1 MMTQAKKR
9 RRGPSKIYKLEFFH
23 RPGDTLDDVELAA
36 LVARMRAIAAECF
49 EEIPEYQAL
58 TGAREHLSNQI
69 ITVARRPDGT
79 IGAFCSALL
88 LEVRGVSPVLH
99 LGLTCVHPEDRAQS
113 LTHKL
118 LSHMLTRFLVR
129 FHPFGKVWISNCA
142 CVLSSIGNVALSFDD
157 VYPSPYNPEPPS
169 RAHLKIARA
178 ISERYRD
185 EIYIN
190 DDALFDERA
199 FVMRGSVY
207 GTVFQKHAD
216 DECYHHRN
224 EDLNDWY
231 QRLLLFEDGDEVL
244 QIGCYSIAT
253 VTRYLMPWSRP
264 RIVVPTPPAPAVRR
278 GHPPRGHYAGAERF
292 A

>member
-1 MMTQAKKR
+1 MKRTPQKK
-9 RRGPSKIYKLEFFH
+9 YTLEFFH
-23 RPGDTLDDVELAA
+23 RPGNHLDDIELEQ
-36 LVARMRAIAAECF
+36 LVTRMREIAAECF
-49 EEIPEYQAL
+49 EDIPEYQAL
-58 TGAREHLSNQI
+58 TGARESLSGQV
-69 ITVARRPDGT
+69 ITVARRTDGT
-79 IGAFCSALL
+79 IGAFCSALI
-88 LEVRGVSPVLH
+88 LEVDGVSPVIH
-99 LGLTCVHPEDRAQS
+99 LGLTCVHPEDRGQS

-169 RAHLKIARA
+169 RAHIKIARA
-178 ISERYRD
+178 ISERYRAP
-185 EIYIN
+185 IYIN
-190 DDALFDERA
+190 EDAILDERA
-199 FVMRGSVY
+199 FVMRGSAY
-207 GTVFQKHAD
+207 GTVFQKDAD
-216 DECYHHRN
+216 DERYHHRN

-264 RIVVPTPPAPAVRR
+264 RITVPTPPAPTVRR
-278 GHPPRGHYAGAERF
+278 GHQTKRHTA
-292 A
+292 